1 MDHVGE
7 KGMSGTENNEKQLS
21 MEELLEAY
29 EPESRE
35 TPRVG
40 SKLSGRIISIG
51 KESVFVDTGS
61 KIDGVVDLAELAD
74 QNGDLPY
81 RVGDTLELYVVSMR
95 HGEIR
100 LSRALAGIGGAE
112 QLKDAYH
119 QGLPVEGRIA
129 DTCKGGF
136 NIEVVKHRAFCPMSQ
151 IDTIYVEH
159 PEEYV
164 GKTFR
169 FLITELSEG
178 GKNIVVSRRTLLEQ
192 EKQEARQAFLGSL
205 AIGSISTGRVS
216 RIMPYGAFV
225 ELSPGVEG
233 MVHISEMSWSRL
245 GTPEELLHT
254 GDEITVKIIGIE
266 KNTSGGNSKISLSM
280 KQAGENP
287 WNTVE
292 EKYSPGQKLAG
303 KVTRCMDYGVFVEI
317 EPGVEGLVHISEM
330 SYTKRVSRTR
340 DEVAPGDIVDI
351 MIKEIDP
358 VSKRI
363 SLSMKD
369 AEGDPWIGIEGRYR
383 AGQRVQG
390 VIEKKEKFGLFIN
403 LEPGVTGL
411 LPRSR
416 IARFHDPSSI
426 DKKQPGEPITV
437 AIEAID
443 TTGRKLTLA
452 PGDSSDEDDW
462 QRFSDRSGQPVS
474 SLGEKLQQALKKKK

>member
-1 MDHVGE
+1 
-7 KGMSGTENNEKQLS
+7 MSDTENNEKQLS
-21 MEELLEAY
+21 MEELLDAY
-29 EPESRE
+29 GPENSEPH
-35 TPRVG
+35 RVG
-40 SKLSGRIISIG
+40 SKLRGRIISIG
-51 KESVFVDTGS
+51 KESVFVDTGT
-61 KIDGVVDLAELAD
+61 KVDGVVDLAELVD
-74 QNGDLPY
+74 ENGDLPY
-81 RVGDTLELYVVSMR
+81 RAGDTLELYIVSMR

-100 LSRALAGIGGAE
+100 LSRALTGVGGAE
-112 QLKDAYH
+112 KLKDAYH
-119 QGLPVEGRIA
+119 QRLPIEGRVT
-129 DTCKGGF
+129 DTCKGGL
-136 NIEVVKHRAFCPMSQ
+136 IVEVVKHRAFCPISQ

-164 GKTFR
+164 GKSFR

-192 EKQEARQAFLGSL
+192 EEEEARKAFLGSL
-205 AIGSISTGRVS
+205 APGHVSTGRVS

-245 GTPEELLHT
+245 GTPDEVLHT
-254 GDEITVKIIGIE
+254 GDEITVKVIGIE
-266 KNTSGGNSKISLSM
+266 KNASGESGKISLSM
-280 KQAGENP
+280 KQMGEDP
-287 WNTVE
+287 WNMVDK
-292 EKYSPGQKLAG
+292 KYSPGQKLVG

-340 DEVAPGDIVDI
+340 DEVTPGDAVEI
-351 MIKEIDP
+351 MIKEIAP
-358 VSKRI
+358 GNRRI

-369 AEGDPWIGIEGRYR
+369 AEGDPWIGIEERYR
-383 AGQRVQG
+383 PGQRIEG
-390 VIEKKEKFGLFIN
+390 VIEKKEKFGFFIN

-411 LPRSR
+411 LPKSK

-426 DKKQPGEPITV
+426 DRKQPGERIPV
-437 AIEAID
+437 MVESID
-443 TTGRKLTLA
+443 TGSHRLTLT

-462 QRFSDRSGQPVS
+462 QRFSGRSEQPVS

>member
-1 MDHVGE
+1 
-7 KGMSGTENNEKQLS
+7 MSGTEDNEKQLS
-21 MEELLEAY
+21 MEELLDSYGPGSKEAL
-29 EPESRE
+29 
-35 TPRVG
+35 RVG
-40 SKLSGRIISIG
+40 SKLSGKIISIG

-61 KIDGVVDLAELAD
+61 KVDGVVDLAELVD
-74 QNGDLPY
+74 ENGDLPY
-81 RVGDTLELYVVSMR
+81 QVGDTLDLYIMSMR
-95 HGEIR
+95 PGEIR
-100 LSRALAGIGGAE
+100 LSRALAGVGGAE

-119 QGLPVEGRIA
+119 QGIPIEGRVT

-136 NIEVVKHRAFCPMSQ
+136 NVEVIKHRAFCPISQ

-169 FLITELSEG
+169 FLITELGEG

-192 EKQEARQAFLGSL
+192 EEEEARQAFLGSL
-205 AIGSISTGRVS
+205 KPGDICTGRVS

-245 GTPEELLHT
+245 GTPEEILHT
-254 GDEITVKIIGIE
+254 GDAITVKIIGIE
-266 KNTSGGNSKISLSM
+266 KNASGGNGKISLSM
-280 KQAGENP
+280 KQAGEDP

-292 EKYSPGQKLAG
+292 RKYSPGQKLAG

-340 DEVAPGDIVDI
+340 DEVAPGDVVDI

-358 VSKRI
+358 VNRRI

-383 AGQRVQG
+383 TGQRVEG

-411 LPRSR
+411 LPKSR
-416 IARFHDPSSI
+416 ISRFHDPSSI
-426 DKKQPGEPITV
+426 ERKQPGEHITV
-437 AIEAID
+437 VIEAID
-443 TTGRKLTLA
+443 TTARKLTLA

-462 QRFSDRSGQPVS
+462 QRFSGSSGQPVS

>member
-1 MDHVGE
+1 
-7 KGMSGTENNEKQLS
+7 MSDTENNEKQLS
-21 MEELLEAY
+21 MEELLDAY
-29 EPESRE
+29 GPESRE
-35 TPRVG
+35 AHRVG
-40 SKLSGRIISIG
+40 SKLRGRIISIG
-51 KESVFVDTGS
+51 KESVFVDTGT
-61 KIDGVVDLAELAD
+61 KIDGVVDLAELVD
-74 QNGDLPY
+74 ENGDLPY
-81 RVGDTLELYVVSMR
+81 GVGDTLELYIVSMR

-100 LSRALAGIGGAE
+100 LSRALAGAGGAE

-119 QGLPVEGRIA
+119 QRLPIEGRIA

-136 NIEVVKHRAFCPMSQ
+136 NVEVVKHRAFCPISQ
-151 IDTIYVEH
+151 IDTIYVER

-164 GKTFR
+164 GKSFR

-178 GKNIVVSRRTLLEQ
+178 GRNIVVSRRTLLEQ
-192 EKQEARQAFLGSL
+192 EEEESRQAFLGSL
-205 AIGSISTGRVS
+205 VLGHVSTGRVS

-245 GTPEELLHT
+245 GAPDEILRT
-254 GDEITVKIIGIE
+254 GDEITVKVIGIE
-266 KNTSGGNSKISLSM
+266 KNASGESGKISLSM
-280 KQAGENP
+280 KQVGEDP
-287 WNTVE
+287 WNTVDK
-292 EKYSPGQKLAG
+292 KYFPGQKLVG

-340 DEVAPGDIVDI
+340 DEVAPGDAVEI

-358 VSKRI
+358 ENRRI

-369 AEGDPWIGIEGRYR
+369 AEGDPWIGIEERYR
-383 AGQRVQG
+383 AGQRVEG

-403 LEPGVTGL
+403 LEPGITGL
-411 LPRSR
+411 LPKSK

-426 DKKQPGEPITV
+426 DRKQPGERITV
-437 AIEAID
+437 MVESID
-443 TTGRKLTLA
+443 TGSRRLTLT
-452 PGDSSDEDDW
+452 PGDSGDEDDW
-462 QRFSDRSGQPVS
+462 KRFSGRSEQPVS

>member
-1 MDHVGE
+1 
-7 KGMSGTENNEKQLS
+7 MSGTEDNEKQLS
-21 MEELLEAY
+21 MEELLDSYGPGSKEAL
-29 EPESRE
+29 
-35 TPRVG
+35 RVG
-40 SKLSGRIISIG
+40 SKLSGKIISIG

-61 KIDGVVDLAELAD
+61 KVDGVVDLAELVD
-74 QNGDLPY
+74 ENGDLPY
-81 RVGDTLELYVVSMR
+81 QVGDTLDLYIMSMR
-95 HGEIR
+95 PGEIR
-100 LSRALAGIGGAE
+100 LSRALAGVGGAE

-119 QGLPVEGRIA
+119 QGIPIEGRVT

-136 NIEVVKHRAFCPMSQ
+136 NVEVIKHRAFCPISQ

-169 FLITELSEG
+169 FLITELGEG

-192 EKQEARQAFLGSL
+192 EEEEARQAFLGSL
-205 AIGSISTGRVS
+205 KPGDICTGRVS

-245 GTPEELLHT
+245 GTPEEILHT
-254 GDEITVKIIGIE
+254 GDAITVKIIGIE
-266 KNTSGGNSKISLSM
+266 KNASGGNGKISLSM
-280 KQAGENP
+280 KQAGEDP

-292 EKYSPGQKLAG
+292 RKYSPGQKLAG

-411 LPRSR
+411 LPKSR
-416 IARFHDPSSI
+416 ISRFHDPSSI
-426 DKKQPGEPITV
+426 ERKQPGEHITV
-437 AIEAID
+437 VIEAID
-443 TTGRKLTLA
+443 TTARKLTLA

-462 QRFSDRSGQPVS
+462 QRFSGSSGQPVS